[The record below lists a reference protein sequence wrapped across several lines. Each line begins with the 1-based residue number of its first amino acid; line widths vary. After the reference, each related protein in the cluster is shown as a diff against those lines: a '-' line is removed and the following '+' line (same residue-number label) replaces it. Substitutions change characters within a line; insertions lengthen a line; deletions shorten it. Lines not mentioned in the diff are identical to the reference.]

1 MRIKEAIERADNLL
15 NNTYTKK
22 QKMDWL
28 EELDERILKEVYIN
42 HETLCEMAET
52 NWIQYLINKFL
63 PLYKSAGKEI
73 ATIEELSVTA
83 EEELLLPMQYHDIY
97 IYFLLYKYA
106 IHGGER
112 ERAEN
117 YAAEYRGLYEQYTRW
132 VTRTYKP
139 IQKARITG

>member
-1 MRIKEAIERADNLL
+1 MKIKEAIERADNLL

-52 NWIQYLINKFL
+52 DWIQYLINKFL

-73 ATIEELSVTA
+73 ATTEELSDIA
-83 EEELLLPMQYHDIY
+83 EEELLLPMQYQDIY

-106 IHGGER
+106 LHGGER
-112 ERAEN
+112 ERAEY

-139 IQKARITG
+139 IQKATITG